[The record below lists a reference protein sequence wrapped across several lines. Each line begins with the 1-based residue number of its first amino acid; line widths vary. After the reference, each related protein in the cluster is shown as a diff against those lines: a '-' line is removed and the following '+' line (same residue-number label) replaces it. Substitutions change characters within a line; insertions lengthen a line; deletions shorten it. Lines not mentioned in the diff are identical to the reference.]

1 MSPDGTAGCYAVF
14 QDGAAMKKVGS
25 IDTKGMGRVLAV
37 PHGEFGLRPFICPKF
52 EGLSCISRSADSVCS
67 GYCGKADPEKGMPEG
82 WTYVYCQYAD
92 QERKEG
98 VK

>member
-1 MSPDGTAGCYAVF
+1 
-14 QDGAAMKKVGS
+14 MKKAGA
-25 IDTKGMGRVLAV
+25 IDTKGMGKVLVV

-67 GYCGKADPEKGMPEG
+67 GYCGKAEPEKGMPEG

-98 VK
+98 AK